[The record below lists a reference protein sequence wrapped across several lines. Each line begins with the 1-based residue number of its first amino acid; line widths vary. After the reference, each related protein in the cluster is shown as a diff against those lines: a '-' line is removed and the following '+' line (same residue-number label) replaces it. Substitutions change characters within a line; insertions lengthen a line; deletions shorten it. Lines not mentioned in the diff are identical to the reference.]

1 MISPEP
7 DRPSLDVLLVDDSR
21 AEILLFEHAVKQ
33 IEHLH
38 ILHIA
43 RDGEQALQYLR
54 QQGQFQNAKRPDV
67 VLLDINMP
75 KKDGFQVLSEL
86 KTDPVLRSIP
96 VVMLT
101 TSDREEDILKSY
113 HDGASTFISKPLT
126 FDKLKQ
132 TLESFADYWSNA
144 KIVPPS

>member
-1 MISPEP
+1 MNLPDS
-7 DRPSLDVLLVDDSR
+7 DRPSLDVLLVDDSKT
-21 AEILLFEHAVKQ
+21 EILLFEHAAKQ
-33 IEHLH
+33 IQHLH
-38 ILHIA
+38 ILHVA

-54 QQGQFQNAKRPDV
+54 REGPFQDAKRPDV

-75 KKDGFQVLSEL
+75 RKDGFEVLSEL
-86 KTDPVLRSIP
+86 KTDPTLRSIP

-101 TSDREEDILKSY
+101 TSDREEDVLKSY

-132 TLESFADYWSNA
+132 TLESFADYWSHA
-144 KIVPPS
+144 KVVPR